1 MDIIRE
7 MVRNIAIIVV
17 LTSLLEMLLPVS
29 NMQRF
34 VRVVMGL
41 FIIITLLNPVLALVD
56 KEVAFQVSG
65 PMVGREGELAGILD
79 KGKALSE
86 ESRSQAMAQY
96 EEKLGQQVM
105 AVAQMVPGINL
116 NQVKVKVKN
125 ETGANQGEIK
135 EIRLVL
141 NTEPPK
147 EAKDPNQGGIQGV
160 DPVKIEVG
168 SQGGEEAKTALAG
181 QEDNLDGET
190 RKRLIETIANFYSIK
205 PEQVHIESNR

>member
-1 MDIIRE
+1 MDVIRE

-41 FIIITLLNPVLALVD
+41 FIIVTLLNPVLALVD

-65 PMVGREGELAGILD
+65 PMATKNGELSGILD
-79 KGKALSE
+79 KGKAISQ
-86 ESRSQAMAQY
+86 ESQGQAMAQY

-105 AVAQMVPGINL
+105 AVAQMVPGVDL

-125 ETGANQGEIK
+125 DTGAHQGEIK

-141 NTEPPK
+141 NSELPK
-147 EAKDPNQGGIQGV
+147 EAKGAKEGGIQ
-160 DPVKIEVG
+160 PVQPVEIEINEG
-168 SQGGEEAKTALAG
+168 GGEAKSALAG
-181 QEDNLDGET
+181 QGDNLDSEI

-205 PEQVHIESNR
+205 PDQVHIEGNW